1 MYVQLMHEALDDQS
15 GPAAPKAVLLA
26 RLVRGRGAL
35 KRRGAH
41 PMSSGPWPRF

>member
-15 GPAAPKAVLLA
+15 GPASPEAVLLA
-26 RLVRGRGAL
+26 RLVQCRGAL

-41 PMSSGPWPRF
+41 PTSSGPCPRF